1 MHQVWLGDIVKK
13 LTTIMIVQDN
23 ITIVNTI
30 TIALIMNVIKS
41 NADRSATAMHVK
53 LCNKFTS
60 VNKK

>member
-30 TIALIMNVIKS
+30 TIALNVIKS

-53 LCNKFTS
+53 LYNKFTS
-60 VNKK
+60 VNQK

>member
-30 TIALIMNVIKS
+30 TIALNVIKS

-60 VNKK
+60 VNQK